1 MRSFIYFFSGLLF
14 ASGLV
19 ISGMT
24 QPQKVIG
31 FLDVGGQWDA
41 SLAFVM
47 GGAVL
52 VHSIAYRLIMNRAS
66 PFLAQSFSLPQKRDV
81 DRRLVLGSMF
91 FGVGWGLLGYCPGP
105 ALVSLATGS
114 REVLL
119 FVGSML
125 FAMALY
131 SRLSLPLSLRA
142 VPAPESGPSV

>member
-1 MRSFIYFFSGLLF
+1 MRSFIYFLAGLLF
-14 ASGLV
+14 SWGLV

-24 QPQKVIG
+24 QPAKVIG
-31 FLDVGGQWDA
+31 FLDVGGDWDA

-52 VHSIAYRLIMNRAS
+52 VHSIAYRLMMKRPS
-66 PFLAQSFSLPQKRDV
+66 PFFAHSFSLPDKRDV
-81 DRRLVLGSMF
+81 DRRLVLGSAF

-114 REVLL
+114 SEVLL

-125 FAMALY
+125 VSMALY
-131 SRLSLPLSLRA
+131 SRIPARLALRA
-142 VPAPESGPSV
+142 TQARESGRLA